1 MDFSS
6 DPIGYA
12 IWDFSTNGS
21 SENIIVQSDMCDDDL
36 LQPSYLCRSFE
47 EMPEIEKFALLNVD
61 GKTLDVGAG
70 SGCHSLHLME
80 KGHEVTAIDTSRY
93 AIKQM
98 KNQGIKA
105 VCSEIENYNGEEFDT
120 ILLLMNG
127 LGLAK
132 RLSNLDLFLTKLKSL
147 IKPEGKIICDSSD
160 ISYLFKEDDGGMWM
174 DLNAEYFGEMKFN
187 MVYKDVESG
196 WFDWIYVDPKTLKEH
211 CEKVRLSCEIIFE
224 GENDHYL
231 AELKHL

>member
-12 IWDFSTNGS
+12 IWDFKTNGS
-21 SENIIVQSDMCDDDL
+21 SENIVVQSDMCDDDL
-36 LQPSYLCRSFE
+36 LQPSYLCRSFD
-47 EMPEIEKFALLNVD
+47 EMPEIEKFALLNVE

-70 SGCHSLHLME
+70 SGCHAQYLID
-80 KGHEVTAIDTSRY
+80 KGHEVMAIDSSRN
-93 AIKQM
+93 AIELLKSQQI
-98 KNQGIKA
+98 NA
-105 VCSEIENYNGEEFDT
+105 LCTEFENYSADQFDT
-120 ILLLMNG
+120 VLLLMNG

-132 RLSNLDLFLTKLKSL
+132 RLSNLDQFLLKLKSL
-147 IKPEGKIICDSSD
+147 IKPNGKIICDSSD
-160 ISYLFKEDDGGMWM
+160 ISYLFKEEDGGMWM

-196 WFDWIYVDPKTLKEH
+196 WFDWIYVDPNTLKEH